1 MAGGKR
7 SDGVACGRVVVI
19 VVEAVIEH
27 PMLRLIALALVLADN
42 AAVLRLRGA
51 RTGKRGDDGEDVD
64 RFTAYHGGPR

>member
-1 MAGGKR
+1 
-7 SDGVACGRVVVI
+7 
-19 VVEAVIEH
+19 
-27 PMLRLIALALVLADN
+27 MLRLIALALVLADN